1 MPNYREIH
9 SFILKKSIN
18 IPHLN
23 NILKKNGIIRIKTET
38 MKFFDFIFKTIIS
51 QQISFKTS
59 EAIWRRVENFLLVKE
74 LDLIKFINEK
84 KNCKEIQKMGVSG
97 KKIEYLKIFKDNNP
111 NINREKNYYKKLSET
126 EFKNIFKKN
135 KGIGDWSCDMIQIF
149 YFNKLNIWPNNDLI
163 INKHLEEI
171 TKKYKQNFD
180 FKKIFDPYLSIIA
193 LHIWKYSD

>member
-1 MPNYREIH
+1 MPDYSEIH
-9 SFILKKSIN
+9 SFILKESIN

-23 NILKKNGIIRIKTET
+23 NILKKNGIIRIKRET
-38 MKFFDFIFKTIIS
+38 MKFFNFIFKTIIS

-149 YFNKLNIWPNNDLI
+149 YFNKLNIWPTNDLI
-163 INKHLEEI
+163 INKQLEEI
-171 TKKYKQNFD
+171 TKKYNQNFD
-180 FKKIFDPYLSIIA
+180 LKKIFDPYLSIIA

>member
-74 LDLIKFINEK
+74 LDLIKSISEK
-84 KNCKEIQKMGVSG
+84 KNCEEIQKMGVSG
-97 KKIEYLKIFKDNNP
+97 KKIEYLKILKDNNP
-111 NINREKNYYKKLSET
+111 NINCEKNYYKGLSEND
-126 EFKNIFKKN
+126 FKKIFKKN

>member
-74 LDLIKFINEK
+74 LDLIKSISEK
-84 KNCKEIQKMGVSG
+84 KNCEEIQKMGVSG

-171 TKKYKQNFD
+171 TKKYKQNLD

>member
-74 LDLIKFINEK
+74 LDLIKSISEK
-84 KNCKEIQKMGVSG
+84 KNCEEIQKMGVSG

>member
-9 SFILKKSIN
+9 SFILKKSIS

-23 NILKKNGIIRIKTET
+23 NILKKNGIIRIKKET

-74 LDLIKFINEK
+74 LDLIKSISEK
-84 KNCKEIQKMGVSG
+84 KNCEEIQKMGVSG
-97 KKIEYLKIFKDNNP
+97 KKIEYLKILKDNNP
-111 NINREKNYYKKLSET
+111 NINCEKNYNKGLSEND
-126 EFKNIFKKN
+126 FKKIFKKN

-171 TKKYKQNFD
+171 TEKYKQNFD
-180 FKKIFDPYLSIIA
+180 FKKIFDPYLSIVA